1 MNTTEQTSS
10 LPSAGGENGVKLLL
24 KYFPDLTE
32 EQRKQFAAL
41 YELYIDWNS
50 KINVISL
57 KDIENLYE
65 HHVLHSL
72 GIARIIRFR
81 AGSSVMDLGTGGG
94 FPGIPLAIL
103 FPDTKFHLVDS
114 IGKKVRVATEVA
126 NAIGLKNVTFRHARA
141 EEEKQTFDFVVSRAV
156 MPLADLIKIIR
167 KNISPKQQNALP
179 NGLICLKGGELE
191 HEAMPF
197 KHKTSMH
204 NLNEDFDEEFFQT
217 KKVVYV
223 TI

>member
-1 MNTTEQTSS
+1 MEII
-10 LPSAGGENGVKLLL
+10 L
-24 KYFPDLTE
+24 KYFPNLTE
-32 EQRKQFAAL
+32 EQHRQFAAL
-41 YELYIDWNS
+41 YDLYIDWNA
-50 KINVISL
+50 KINVISR

-72 GIARIIRFR
+72 AIAKVLDFKPGTSI
-81 AGSSVMDLGTGGG
+81 MDLGTGGG

-141 EEEKQTFDFVVSRAV
+141 QEEKQLFDFVVSRAV
-156 MPLADLIKIIR
+156 MPLSDLIDIIK
-167 KNISPKQQNALP
+167 KNISKKQINALP
-179 NGLICLKGGELE
+179 NGLICLKGGELQ
-191 HEAMPF
+191 HETLPF
-197 KHKTSMH
+197 KNKTVINSISDYF
-204 NLNEDFDEEFFQT
+204 EEEFFET

-223 TI
+223 PLV